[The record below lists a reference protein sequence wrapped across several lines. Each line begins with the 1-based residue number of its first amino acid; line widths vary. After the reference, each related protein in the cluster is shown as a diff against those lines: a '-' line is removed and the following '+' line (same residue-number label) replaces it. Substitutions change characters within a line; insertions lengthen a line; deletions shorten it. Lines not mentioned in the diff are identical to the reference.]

1 MRHVSEKLSK
11 ARLEEKQGE
20 NIPAKARPCFH
31 LTACKGWM
39 NDPNGFIYYRGAY
52 HLFYQYYPYTSR
64 WGLMHWGHA
73 VSRDLLSWKYLPA
86 ALAPDQAYDRYGC
99 FSGSSIELADG
110 RLLLMYTGVRREKG
124 ENGERE
130 TVQTQCL
137 AIGNG
142 TDFDKLPQNPAIDDK
157 NMPEGAS
164 REDFRDPKMIP
175 WKDGTFRCVMA
186 NRAEDGSGQVLLYKS
201 PDGFRWEFEKILIK
215 NNQHLGTMWECPD
228 LFCLDGRWILII
240 SPMDMLP
247 VKGKYSAGNISMCL
261 IGKKGGD
268 PGQLTVTDD
277 QPLDYGIDFY
287 AAQTVLTPDGRR
299 VMIGWMQNWDTI
311 TIREP
316 DAPWAG
322 QMTLPRE
329 LFLREGRLCQ
339 RPVRELEQLRRGKT
353 EYCDIPVSDRKTLPG
368 VSGRVADLEI
378 RVRANER
385 ERSYEKFEIHFAEK
399 GQCHTCLSYRPAESL
414 LTLDRRFSGTRRAL
428 MHECSC
434 FIENAQQELQIRVIL
449 DRYSVE
455 VFAEDGAKVMTA
467 AIYTE
472 PDADGISFCAT
483 GEAEMDITL
492 YSLES

>member
-1 MRHVSEKLSK
+1 MKHISEKLSN

-20 NIPAKARPCFH
+20 KLTGPVRPCFH
-31 LTACKGWM
+31 LTACNGWM

-52 HLFYQYYPYTSR
+52 HLFYQYFPFASQ
-64 WGLMHWGHA
+64 WGPMHWGHA
-73 VSRDLLSWKYLPA
+73 VSKDLLNWEYLPA
-86 ALAPDQAYDRYGC
+86 ALAPDQEYDRDGC

-110 RLLLMYTGVRREKG
+110 RLLLMYTGVRKEKEADG
-124 ENGERE
+124 QIE
-130 TVQTQCL
+130 TTQTQCL
-137 AIGNG
+137 AIGSG
-142 TDFDKLPQNPAIDDK
+142 VDFDKLPQNPVIDGKD
-157 NMPEGAS
+157 MPEGAS
-164 REDFRDPKMIP
+164 RADFRDPKMIP
-175 WKDGTFRCVMA
+175 WEDGTFRCVMA

-215 NNQHLGTMWECPD
+215 NNYRFGTMWECPD
-228 LFCLDGRWILII
+228 FFCMDGRWILII

-329 LFLREGRLCQ
+329 LFLRGGRLCQ
-339 RPVRELEQLRRGKT
+339 RPVRELELLRRGNT
-353 EYCDIPVSDRKTLPG
+353 QYRGIPVSDRKTLPG

-434 FIENAQQELQIRVIL
+434 FIEDAQQELQIRVIL